1 MTRLLFLCLGDENSW
16 LLVEDW
22 LIFPIGFS
30 YGVGELL
37 VVLVFIRVGGGEIG
51 SICFDLGKQQRVIEY
66 HDVTI
71 EQMDAKIEGSTKLL
85 KEQATKIE
93 ELTKLLKEQ
102 PAKHTEVEILL
113 KAIDDKHNRDL
124 KASNLRIKQ
133 LEKKV
138 QNQ

>member
-1 MTRLLFLCLGDENSW
+1 
-16 LLVEDW
+16 
-22 LIFPIGFS
+22 
-30 YGVGELL
+30 
-37 VVLVFIRVGGGEIG
+37 
-51 SICFDLGKQQRVIEY
+51 
-66 HDVTI
+66 
-71 EQMDAKIEGSTKLL
+71 MDAKIEGSTKLL

-102 PAKHTEVEILL
+102 PAKHTEIEILL

-138 QNQ
+138 QNLLLQNQ